1 MRTPT
6 VLLFTL
12 LVSCSGDTADGD
24 RAAFLTLLGQDTLTA
39 ETITWTASGF
49 EGQVV
54 QRAPVTQRTEYRGE
68 VGPEGDLMHFTARI
82 TVPGDTTRPPR
93 EVALTVEDTMAV
105 SVVSQGELSDTTHI
119 PVSGVV
125 VPSMP
130 QVAGLQ
136 EVVTR
141 LASRAGSDSFPVQL
155 IGVGAR
161 RATPNAVVRATSDSV
176 SILTF
181 GSPLMIRV
189 DAEGRVL
196 GTDGGHTT
204 MKTTTTRLPDLDL
217 AAVES
222 AFLARERQSQG
233 QVVLSGRDTVEATVG
248 GAEIW
253 VDYGRPSK
261 RGREVFG
268 GRVVPFGEVW
278 RTGANAA
285 TQIRVSRALR
295 VGEHTIP
302 AGMYTLFSLPTA
314 EGATLI
320 VNRQTG
326 QWGTGYDASQDLV
339 HLPLQ
344 VESLDEPVE
353 MFTIAVELTEG
364 SGGTLVLSWD
374 RTRWSLP
381 FTVE

>member
-6 VLLFTL
+6 VLLFTVL
-12 LVSCSGDTADGD
+12 ASCAGDTANGD
-24 RAAFLTLLGQDTLTA
+24 HAAFLTLLGQDTLTA

-54 QRAPVTQRTEYRGE
+54 QRVPVTQRTEYRGE
-68 VGPEGDLMHFTARI
+68 VGPEGDLTYFTARI

-105 SVVSQGELSDTTHI
+105 SVVSQGERSDTTHI

-125 VPSMP
+125 APSMS

-136 EVVTR
+136 EFVTR

-161 RATPNAVVRATSDSV
+161 RASPNAVVRATSDSV

-204 MKTTTTRLPDLDL
+204 MKTTTTRLSDLDL
-217 AAVES
+217 AAVEL
-222 AFLARERQSQG
+222 AFLTRERQSQG

-248 GAEIW
+248 GAEVM

-261 RGREVFG
+261 RGREIF

-285 TQIRVSRALR
+285 TQFRVSQALR

-302 AGMYTLFSLPTA
+302 AGMYTLFSLSTA

-326 QWGTGYDASQDLV
+326 QWGTAYDASQDLV

-353 MFTIAVELTEG
+353 MFTIAVEPAEG
-364 SGGTLVLSWD
+364 RSGTLVLSWD
-374 RTRWSLP
+374 YTRWSLP
-381 FTVE
+381 FTVQ

>member
-1 MRTPT
+1 MRTPL

-12 LVSCSGDTADGD
+12 LAACAGDTAD
-24 RAAFLTLLGQDTLTA
+24 REHAAFLTLLGQDTLTA

-54 QRAPVTQRTEYRGE
+54 QRIPVTQRTVYTGE
-68 VGPEGDLMHFTARI
+68 VGSNGELVRFTARI
-82 TVPGDTTRPPR
+82 TAPGDTTRLPR
-93 EVALTVEDTMAV
+93 EVALTLEDTVAV
-105 SVVSQGELSDTTHI
+105 SIVSQGERSDTTHI

-125 VPSMP
+125 APSIS

-136 EVVTR
+136 EFVTR
-141 LASRAGSDSFPVQL
+141 LASRSGSDSFPVQL
-155 IGVGAR
+155 ISLGAR
-161 RATPNAVVRATSDSV
+161 RASPNAVVRATPDSV
-176 SILTF
+176 SLLTF

-204 MKTTTTRLPDLDL
+204 MQTTTTRVEDVDLN
-217 AAVES
+217 AVES

-233 QVVLSGRDTVEATVG
+233 QVVLSGRDTVEATVA
-248 GAEIW
+248 GAEVM

-261 RGREVFG
+261 RGRDIF

-285 TQIRVSRALR
+285 TQFRISRAVR
-295 VGEHTIP
+295 VGEQTIP
-302 AGMYTLFSLPTA
+302 VGMYTLFSLPTA

-326 QWGTGYDASQDLV
+326 QWGTAYDASQDLV

-344 VESLDEPVE
+344 VEQLGEPVE
-353 MFTIAVELTEG
+353 TFTIAVEPGEG
-364 SGGTLVLSWD
+364 RSGTLVLSWD
-374 RTRWSLP
+374 YTRWSLP
-381 FTVE
+381 FTVQ

>member
-1 MRTPT
+1 MRTPL

-12 LVSCSGDTADGD
+12 LAACAGDTAD
-24 RAAFLTLLGQDTLTA
+24 REHAAFLTLLGQDTLTA

-54 QRAPVTQRTEYRGE
+54 QRIPVTQRTVYTGE
-68 VGPEGDLMHFTARI
+68 VGSNGELVRFTARI
-82 TVPGDTTRPPR
+82 TAPGDTTRLPR
-93 EVALTVEDTMAV
+93 EVALTLEDTVAV
-105 SVVSQGELSDTTHI
+105 SIVSQGERSD
-119 PVSGVV
+119 
-125 VPSMP
+125 
-130 QVAGLQ
+130 
-136 EVVTR
+136 TR
-141 LASRAGSDSFPVQL
+141 LASRSGSDSFPVQL
-155 IGVGAR
+155 ISLGAR
-161 RATPNAVVRATSDSV
+161 RASPNAVVRATPDSV
-176 SILTF
+176 SLLTF

-204 MKTTTTRLPDLDL
+204 MQTTTTRVEDVDLN
-217 AAVES
+217 AVES

-233 QVVLSGRDTVEATVG
+233 QVVLSGRDTVEATVA
-248 GAEIW
+248 GAEVM

-261 RGREVFG
+261 RGRDIF

-285 TQIRVSRALR
+285 TQFRISRAVR
-295 VGEHTIP
+295 VGEQTIP
-302 AGMYTLFSLPTA
+302 VGMYTLFSLPTA

-326 QWGTGYDASQDLV
+326 QWGTAYDASQDLV

-344 VESLDEPVE
+344 VEQLGEPVE
-353 MFTIAVELTEG
+353 TFTIAVEPGEG
-364 SGGTLVLSWD
+364 RSGTLVLSWD
-374 RTRWSLP
+374 YTRWSLP
-381 FTVE
+381 FTVQ

>member
-1 MRTPT
+1 MRIPS
-6 VLLFTL
+6 LLFFAVL
-12 LVSCSGDTADGD
+12 AACSGTPAAEDH
-24 RAAFLTLLGQDTLTA
+24 AAFLTLLGQDTLTA

-54 QRAPVTQRTEYRGE
+54 QRVPITQRTVYRGE
-68 VGPEGDLMHFTARI
+68 VGSGGELVRFTARI
-82 TVPGDTTRPPR
+82 TAPGDTTRPPR
-93 EVALTVEDTMAV
+93 DVDLTLEDTMAV
-105 SVVSQGELSDTTHI
+105 SVVSQGERSDTTLI

-125 VPSMP
+125 APSIS

-136 EVVTR
+136 EFITR
-141 LASRAGSDSFPVQL
+141 LAARAGSDSFPVAL
-155 IGVGAR
+155 ISLGAR
-161 RATPNAVVRATSDSV
+161 RASPNAVVRTSTDSV

-204 MKTTTTRLPDLDL
+204 MQTTTTRLADLDL
-217 AAVES
+217 DAVES
-222 AFLARERQSQG
+222 AFLERQRQSQG
-233 QVVLSGRDTVEATVG
+233 QVVLSGRDTVEATVA
-248 GAEIW
+248 GAEIM

-261 RGREVFG
+261 RGRDIF

-285 TQIRVSRALR
+285 TQFRISRAMR

-314 EGATLI
+314 EGAALI

-326 QWGTGYDASQDLV
+326 QWGTAYDASQDLV

-344 VESLDEPVE
+344 VEQLGEPVE
-353 MFTIAVELTEG
+353 TFTIAVEPGEG
-364 SGGTLVLSWD
+364 RSGTLVLSWD
-374 RTRWSLP
+374 YTRWSLP
-381 FTVE
+381 FTVQ